1 MAFDFTPVDELK
13 NILLRADLATYNGVY
28 DKRDTDPVWPVNAGA
43 TLIADE
49 SGEVNV
55 GEGDWF
61 IRKAYG
67 DIAPGRYR
75 ALPPTLESYSTGV
88 MLGEHFWSA
97 AQAPFLLANLWGWQI
112 ETYLEFRDD
121 PHSSSARLTLTRVA
135 HHLRS
140 ALCITA
146 NDWPT
151 YKRFEALIANLA
163 ACLDIGIGNG
173 QIEHAQ
179 RSVGGV
185 MTPSV
190 TSASAIAYMRSVGA
204 CALPTLRV
212 ANDWTNDAN
221 LRLLR
226 AKVLSGRTA
235 KELKVEYGVR
245 DTAIRKAM
253 KKAADKF
260 GHQLTT
266 KKQKATFITGLVRKN
281 RGVMAV

>member
-67 DIAPGRYR
+67 DITPGRYR
-75 ALPPTLESYSTGV
+75 ALPPTLESYSAGV

-97 AQAPFLLANLWGWQI
+97 AQAPFLLANLWGQQI

-121 PHSSSARLTLTRVA
+121 PHSSSAGLTLTRVA

-212 ANDWTNDAN
+212 ANDWTDDAN
-221 LRLLR
+221 LLLLH
-226 AKVLSGRTA
+226 AKVLNGSTA
-235 KELKVEYGVR
+235 KELKGEYGVL

-253 KKAADKF
+253 KKAANKF

-266 KKQKATFITGLVRKN
+266 KKQQATFITGLVPPK
-281 RGVMAV
+281 